1 MKKPKLVDDWRSF
14 LRWYS
19 TWANAVLAAVGGV
32 WLMIPED
39 MRAAV
44 QPEILGGVA
53 IFLALSGTIGRLI
66 KQ

>member
-14 LRWYS
+14 LHWYS
-19 TWANAVLAAVGGV
+19 TWANATLAAVGGV

-44 QPEILGGVA
+44 QPEILGCTA
-53 IFLALSGTIGRLI
+53 IFLALSGTAGRLI